1 MTENPKEIQDVVASM
16 NMTKV
21 LVALLEEYGKL
32 TVSTLKFLDVNIDNK
47 ELVVDYDEENPSFT
61 FSIKQGGN
69 TNDRNTDSNN

>member
-1 MTENPKEIQDVVASM
+1 MTDNSKEIQDVVASM

-32 TVSTLKFLDVNIDNK
+32 TIPTLKFLDVTTDNK

-61 FSIKQGGN
+61 FSIKQSGN
-69 TNDRNTDSNN
+69 TNDRDTDSN